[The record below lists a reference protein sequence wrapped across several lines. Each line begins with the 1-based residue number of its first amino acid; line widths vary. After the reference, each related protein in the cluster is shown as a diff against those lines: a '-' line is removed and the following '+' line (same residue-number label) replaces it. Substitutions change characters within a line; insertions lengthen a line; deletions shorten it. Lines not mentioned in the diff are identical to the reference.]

1 MPAAARWL
9 LMEFGLLLFM
19 ASVGLGAGAGI
30 ADALKSVGIELFM
43 AGIVVTLT
51 PVLIAYGV
59 GRLVLKMNPALLLGA
74 VTGAMT
80 STPALGAINDAAK
93 STVPSL
99 GYAGT
104 YTFANVFL
112 TFAGTVMMTL

>member
-1 MPAAARWL
+1 
-9 LMEFGLLLFM
+9 MEFGLLLFM

-30 ADALKSVGIELFM
+30 VAALKSVGIELLL
-43 AGIVVTLT
+43 AGVAVTLAPLLVT
-51 PVLIAYGV
+51 YAF
-59 GRLVLKMNPALLLGA
+59 GRLILKMNPVLLLGA

-112 TFAGTVMMTL
+112 TFAGSLMMTL